1 MLKVTGLEEFQ
12 RKLDDMARR
21 AEDLSG
27 TQNVPIT
34 EILTP
39 DFLHRCSRFHSAE
52 EMFEASGFKIES
64 EEDFAAIP
72 DAAWD
77 EFIRA
82 NTSFATWEAMLGEA
96 GGAWAARRLE
106 F

>member
-1 MLKVTGLEEFQ
+1 MLRVTGLDELQ

-27 TQNVPIT
+27 KQNVPIT
-34 EILTP
+34 ELLTP
-39 DFLHRCSRFHSAE
+39 DFLLRCSRFHSAE
-52 EMFEASGFKIES
+52 EMFKASGFKVDTA
-64 EEDFAAIP
+64 EDFAAVP

-82 NTSFATWEAMLGEA
+82 NTSFPTWEAMLGEA
-96 GGAWAARRLE
+96 GGAWAARRLG